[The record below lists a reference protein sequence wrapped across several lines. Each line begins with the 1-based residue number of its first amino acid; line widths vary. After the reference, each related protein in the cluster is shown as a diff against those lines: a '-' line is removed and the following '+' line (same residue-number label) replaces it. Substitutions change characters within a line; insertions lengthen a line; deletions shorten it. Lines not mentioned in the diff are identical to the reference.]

1 MRTIPHWINGAPVAG
16 GSDTIDVL
24 DPATDQPVATVPMA
38 DAATVG
44 AAIAAAASAF
54 DGWAATPLSKRAH
67 VLYRFR
73 ELLLANRSELA
84 AMITGEHGKTLDD
97 AAGEISRAA
106 DSVELACGGP
116 ALARGGTSLQ
126 TGPNIDTKS
135 VLHPLGVCVGIT
147 PFNFPAMMGMMM
159 VSVALAAGNT
169 FVWKPSEQ
177 DPGVCLRIAEL
188 FREAGLPDG
197 VLNVVHGRQDAVE
210 QLIDSPDTEAVS
222 FVGSSKVAHIVY
234 SRAAAAGKR
243 VQAFGGAKNHMIVMP
258 DADLDVVADQLT
270 SACFGAAGQRCMAIS
285 VAVVVG
291 DTAEPL
297 LDKLVG
303 RAQQVRLG
311 AGNAPDTEV
320 GPVIN
325 RQSQQR
331 IQAAVKEAVAAGAR
345 AVVDSSTEVV
355 AGYEGGYFIGP
366 TVLAD
371 VDVSSPAYQDELFGP
386 VLVVMRV
393 DSLNDGLALIA
404 NHRYGNGASI
414 FTRDGAAANEFERRA
429 SAGMVGINVAIPVP
443 VAAYAVQGWKDSAYG
458 DTGLNNASW
467 SFYTRPKYVTSRW
480 DSVAGTDF
488 GFRPN

>member
-1 MRTIPHWINGAPVAG
+1 MRTIPHWINGAATTGPDLV
-16 GSDTIDVL
+16 DVTN
-24 DPATDQPVATVPMA
+24 PATDEAIATVPMA
-38 DAATVG
+38 NADTVA
-44 AAIAAAASAF
+44 AAITAAADAF
-54 DGWAATPLSKRAH
+54 DDWSATSMSRRAQ
-67 VLYRFR
+67 VLFRFR
-73 ELLLANRSELA
+73 DLLLENRSELA
-84 AMITGEHGKTLDD
+84 ALITAEHGKTLDD
-97 AAGEISRAA
+97 AAGEVSRAA

-116 ALARGGTSLQ
+116 ALVRGGTSLQ

-177 DPGVCLRIAEL
+177 DPGVCVRIAEL
-188 FREAGLPDG
+188 FTQAGLPDG
-197 VLNVVHGRQDAVE
+197 VLNVVHGRQDASE
-210 QLIDSPDTEAVS
+210 QLIDDPRTEAIA
-222 FVGSSKVAHIVY
+222 FVGSSRVAHAVY

-243 VQAFGGAKNHMIVMP
+243 VQAFGGAKNHMVVMP

-270 SACFGAAGQRCMAIS
+270 SSSFGAAGQRCMAIS

-291 DTAEPL
+291 ASAEPL
-297 LDKLVG
+297 LEKLTV
-303 RAQQVRLG
+303 RAEGIRLG
-311 AGNAPDTEV
+311 SGDAPGTEV

-325 RQSQQR
+325 RQSQQH
-331 IQAAVKEAVAAGAR
+331 IQAAIKEAVAAGAR
-345 AVVDSSTEVV
+345 AVVDRSTEQV
-355 AGYEGGYFIGP
+355 AGFEAGYFIGP
-366 TVLAD
+366 TILAD
-371 VDVSSPAYQDELFGP
+371 VAVDSPAYTEELFGP
-386 VLVVMRV
+386 VLVVLRV
-393 DSLNDGLALIA
+393 DTLDEALTLIRT
-404 NHRYGNGASI
+404 HRYGNGASI

-429 SAGMVGINVAIPVP
+429 AAGMIGVNVAIPVP
-443 VAAYAVQGWKDSAYG
+443 VAAYAVQGWKDSAFG

>member
-1 MRTIPHWINGAPVAG
+1 MRTIHHWINGAPVS
-16 GSDTIDVL
+16 GSDLIDVTN
-24 DPATDQPVATVPMA
+24 PATDQPIATVPMA
-38 DAATVG
+38 DTDTVTAAL
-44 AAIAAAASAF
+44 AAASDAF
-54 DGWAATPLSKRAH
+54 DDWSQTTLSRRAQ
-67 VLYRFR
+67 VLFRFR
-73 ELLLANRSELA
+73 DLLVENRSELA
-84 AMITGEHGKTLDD
+84 ALITQEHGKTLDD

-116 ALARGGTSLQ
+116 ALVRGGTSLQ
-126 TGPNIDTKS
+126 TGPDIDTKS

-159 VSVALAAGNT
+159 VSVALASGNT
-169 FVWKPSEQ
+169 FIWKPSEQ
-177 DPGVCLRIAEL
+177 DPGVCIRIAEL
-188 FREAGLPDG
+188 FTEAGLPDG
-197 VLNVVHGRQDAVE
+197 VLNVVHGRQDTVE
-210 QLIDSPDTEAVS
+210 RLIDDPRTEAVA
-222 FVGSSKVAHIVY
+222 FVGSSQVAQIVY

-291 DTAEPL
+291 ESAEPL
-297 LDKLVG
+297 LAKLAT
-303 RAQQVRLG
+303 RAEEVRLG
-311 AGNAPDTEV
+311 PGDGDDTEV
-320 GPVIN
+320 GPVVN
-325 RQSQQR
+325 RQSQER
-331 IQAAVKEAVAAGAR
+331 IQAAVKEAIAGGAR
-345 AVVDSSTEVV
+345 AVVDRSAEVV
-355 AGYEGGYFIGP
+355 PGFESGYFVGP
-366 TVLAD
+366 TVLTD
-371 VDVSSPAYQDELFGP
+371 VEGSSAAYQEELFGP
-386 VLVVMRV
+386 ILVVLRV
-393 DSLNDGLALIA
+393 DSLGDGLELIRS
-404 NHRYGNGASI
+404 HRYGNGASI

-429 SAGMVGINVAIPVP
+429 SAGMIGVNVAIPVP

>member
-1 MRTIPHWINGAPVAG
+1 MRTIPHWINGAPVTG
-16 GSDTIDVL
+16 GTDTIDVL
-24 DPATDQPVATVPMA
+24 NPATDRAIATVPMA
-38 DAATVG
+38 DSDTVA
-44 AAIAAAASAF
+44 AAIAAGVAAF
-54 DGWAATPLSKRAH
+54 DGWSQATLSKRAH
-67 VLYRFR
+67 VLFRFR
-73 ELLLANRSELA
+73 ELLLQHRAELA
-84 AMITGEHGKTLDD
+84 ALITAEHGKTLDD
-97 AAGEISRAA
+97 AAGEIARAA
-106 DSVELACGGP
+106 DSIELACGGP
-116 ALARGGTSLQ
+116 ALVRGGTSLQ
-126 TGPNIDTKS
+126 SGPNIDTKS

-177 DPGVCLRIAEL
+177 DPGVCVRIAEL
-188 FREAGLPDG
+188 FTEAGLPAG

-210 QLIDSPDTEAVS
+210 HLIDSPDTEAVA

-234 SRAAAAGKR
+234 QRAAAAGKR
-243 VQAFGGAKNHMIVMP
+243 VQAFGGAKNHMVVMP

-270 SACFGAAGQRCMAIS
+270 SASFGAAGQRCMAIS

-291 DTAEPL
+291 ASAEPL
-297 LDKLVG
+297 LEKVRV
-303 RAQQVRLG
+303 RAEQVRLG
-311 AGNAPDTEV
+311 AGDADGTEV
-320 GPVIN
+320 GPVVS
-325 RQSQQR
+325 RQSQER
-331 IQAAVKEAVAAGAR
+331 IRAAIKEAVAGGAT
-345 AVVDSSTEVV
+345 AVVDRSTEEVPGFE
-355 AGYEGGYFIGP
+355 AGYFIGP

-371 VDVSSPAYQDELFGP
+371 VEVASAAYQDELFGP
-386 VLVVMRV
+386 VLVVLRV
-393 DSLNDGLALIA
+393 DTLNAALELIR

-429 SAGMVGINVAIPVP
+429 SAGMIGVNVAIPVP

>member
-1 MRTIPHWINGAPVAG
+1 M
-16 GSDTIDVL
+16 
-24 DPATDQPVATVPMA
+24 
-38 DAATVG
+38 
-44 AAIAAAASAF
+44 
-54 DGWAATPLSKRAH
+54 
-67 VLYRFR
+67 
-73 ELLLANRSELA
+73 
-84 AMITGEHGKTLDD
+84 
-97 AAGEISRAA
+97 
-106 DSVELACGGP
+106 
-116 ALARGGTSLQ
+116 
-126 TGPNIDTKS
+126 
-135 VLHPLGVCVGIT
+135 
-147 PFNFPAMMGMMM
+147 
-159 VSVALAAGNT
+159 
-169 FVWKPSEQ
+169 
-177 DPGVCLRIAEL
+177 
-188 FREAGLPDG
+188 
-197 VLNVVHGRQDAVE
+197 LNVVHGRQDTVE

-345 AVVDSSTEVV
+345 AVVDRSTEVV

-366 TVLAD
+366 TVLAT
-371 VDVSSPAYQDELFGP
+371 STCPRPRTRTSCSA
-386 VLVVMRV
+386 
-393 DSLNDGLALIA
+393 
-404 NHRYGNGASI
+404 RY
-414 FTRDGAAANEFERRA
+414 
-429 SAGMVGINVAIPVP
+429 
-443 VAAYAVQGWKDSAYG
+443 
-458 DTGLNNASW
+458 SW
-467 SFYTRPKYVTSRW
+467 
-480 DSVAGTDF
+480 
-488 GFRPN
+488 